1 MPTPEFILTLR
12 AKIGHD
18 PLPLPGVTAVVLDD
32 RNRVLLV
39 RRTDNGLWTLVT
51 GCLDPGE
58 QPAAGALREIM
69 EETAVVAT
77 VERLL
82 SVTALDMITCPNGD
96 LVHWYDTALRCR
108 YVSGEARVNDDESV
122 DVGWFDV
129 HATPQLSPH
138 QARCLE
144 RALAPDGDAWGCARM
159 LAERAGIVASPG
171 EFYGPD
177 SADHLRLAV
186 VAPDDRLELAAAR
199 VGLR

>member
-1 MPTPEFILTLR
+1 MMSTLTLPTTTTLFIDAACYCPRRRSVSTMPIPEFVLTLR

-39 RRTDNGLWTLVT
+39 RRADNGQWTLIT

-108 YVSGEARVNDDESV
+108 YVSGDARVNDDESV
-122 DVGWFDV
+122 DVGWFEVDAV
-129 HATPQLSPH
+129 PELSPH
-138 QARCLE
+138 QALCLK
-144 RALAPDGDAWGCARM
+144 RALAPDGDAWF
-159 LAERAGIVASPG
+159 EP
-171 EFYGPD
+171 
-177 SADHLRLAV
+177 
-186 VAPDDRLELAAAR
+186 APAPAPA
-199 VGLR
+199 